1 MMDTYMPFF
10 THKKNMASPANSF
23 SAAADVDDV
32 PFSRTASFANSIST
46 AANVDDVPFSGT
58 ASSANSASA
67 ISGTC
72 LVFTICVVDALK
84 VEGVT
89 NRFLSFVNEE
99 GETIKQE
106 FGSVSI
112 ARGVQGDNPYAT
124 ITENRSVILKQR
136 ERIKFLLRALNDI
149 LDLYPSTSPPIADF
163 ILSILLSDDHDD
175 DDDDDNDVDDLGRL
189 HDDDNNNNDDDDDDD
204 HLRRH

>member
-1 MMDTYMPFF
+1 
-10 THKKNMASPANSF
+10 MASPANSVSAAADADDVPF
-23 SAAADVDDV
+23 SRMASPANSISAAADVDDV
-32 PFSRTASFANSIST
+32 PFSGTASPANSVS
-46 AANVDDVPFSGT
+46 AAADVDDVPF
-58 ASSANSASA
+58 
-67 ISGTC
+67 SGTC

-106 FGSVSI
+106 FGSVTI

-149 LDLYPSTSPPIADF
+149 LDVYPSTSPPIADF

-175 DDDDDNDVDDLGRL
+175 DDDDDDDVDNLGRL

>member
-1 MMDTYMPFF
+1 
-10 THKKNMASPANSF
+10 MASPANSI

-32 PFSRTASFANSIST
+32 PF
-46 AANVDDVPFSGT
+46 
-58 ASSANSASA
+58 
-67 ISGTC
+67 SGTC

-136 ERIKFLLRALNDI
+136 EMIRFLLRELNAVY
-149 LDLYPSTSPPIADF
+149 LHPTTVPADY
-163 ILSILLSDDHDD
+163 LMNILLAGEIDDYDDDYDDDIDDLGRLHSVTMSARFDD
-175 DDDDDNDVDDLGRL
+175 DDDDDDEDDE
-189 HDDDNNNNDDDDDDD
+189 
-204 HLRRH
+204 HLRRRLW